1 MDTALIDK
9 LVKEHEA
16 LVTIEEGSKGGFGA
30 HVLHYL
36 AESGALDKGLKVRTM
51 TLPDKFQDQD
61 TPEKQYKEAGL
72 TSKDIS
78 TLIQSL
84 NS

>member
-1 MDTALIDK
+1 M
-9 LVKEHEA
+9 
-16 LVTIEEGSKGGFGA
+16 
-30 HVLHYL
+30 LHYL

-61 TPEKQYKEAGL
+61 TPEKQYEEAGL